1 MCRLFIGIIKLYQM
15 LISPLLGPNCRF
27 HPTCSHYA
35 IEAIAKHGVLKGGY
49 LSVRRLIK
57 CHPLHKGGLDPVPE
71 TSDKQCNIDENI
83 ER

>member
-1 MCRLFIGIIKLYQM
+1 MRSLFIGIIKLYQI

-35 IEAIAKHGVLKGGY
+35 IEAIAKHGVFKGGY

-57 CHPLHKGGLDPVPE
+57 CQPLHEGGLDPVPE
-71 TSDKQCNIDENI
+71 KKDKQSHIDDNI

>member
-1 MCRLFIGIIKLYQM
+1 VRSLFIGFIKLYQM

-27 HPTCSHYA
+27 HPTCSQYA
-35 IEAIAKHGVLKGGY
+35 IEAIGEYGVIKGGY

-57 CHPLHKGGLDPVPE
+57 CHPFHSGGLDPVPE
-71 TSDKQCNIDENI
+71 KNHKQCNIDKSI